1 MDTYIPSK
9 NESLQDN
16 KASSSKNIA
25 IVGSG
30 IAGLSAAWLLSK
42 NNQVTVYEKAEK
54 LGGHSNT
61 INLNYTR
68 DKFKEV
74 PISVDT
80 GFIVYNNKNYP
91 NLTKFFDALDVDSID
106 SDMSLSISL
115 NNGLY
120 EYSGSGLG
128 GIFGQK
134 KNVININQ
142 WKLLYDVFRFKK
154 IATKYIEKSN
164 DNNSVIGDWLKYN
177 NFSSYF
183 INRYITPI
191 ASAIWSC
198 SNKNALL
205 FPTKT
210 FLYFFYHHGLLN
222 IKDRPKW
229 KTVKYGSQQYIKNI
243 VKKSNFK
250 YEINSSIEAI
260 YPKNNSVCIRLK
272 DKEIDYDNVIMACH
286 ADQSAKLIKDVDKEI
301 YKTLNYFKFSK
312 NKVVLHSS
320 KQFMPKNKSL
330 WSSWNYT
337 SSLDSIRKNNEK
349 PIQVTYWMNLLQNID
364 KKYPLFVTLNPEEGS
379 ISKNKI
385 YEEILYEH
393 PILDENALKGQSKL
407 ENIQGLNNIWFAGAW
422 TKYGFHEDGIK
433 SALHIAKK
441 LGTNSPWK
449 LDSIYVKGKI
459 YSSQ

>member
-1 MDTYIPSK
+1 MDTYIPTK
-9 NESLQDN
+9 NESLKNN
-16 KASSSKNIA
+16 KANPSQNIA

-42 NNQVTVYEKAEK
+42 KHQVTIYEKAEK

-61 INLNYTR
+61 ININYGR
-68 DKFKEV
+68 NKFEEV

-134 KNVININQ
+134 KNIINLNQ

-154 IATKYIEKSN
+154 IATKYIKNSKN
-164 DNNSVIGDWLKYN
+164 NNSVIGDWLKYN

-183 INRYITPI
+183 IDRYIIPI

-205 FPTKT
+205 FPTTT

-229 KTVKYGSQQYIKNI
+229 KTVKFGSQQYIKNI
-243 VKKSNFK
+243 LQKSNFK

-260 YPKNNSVCIRLK
+260 TPQNNSVVIKLK
-272 DKEIDYDNVIMACH
+272 DREMEYDNVIMACH
-286 ADQSAKLIKDVDKEI
+286 ADQSTELIKDADKEI

-312 NKVVLHSS
+312 NKIVLHSS

-337 SSLDSIRKNNEK
+337 SSLDSIKQINEK

-364 KKYPLFVTLNPEEGS
+364 KKYPLFVTLNPEEGG
-379 ISKNKI
+379 IDEGLIFK
-385 YEEILYEH
+385 EILYEH

-407 ENIQGLNNIWFAGAW
+407 ENIQGLNNIWFTGAW
-422 TKYGFHEDGIK
+422 TKYGFHEDGII
-433 SALHIAKK
+433 SALNIAEK
-441 LGTNSPWK
+441 LGIEYPWK
-449 LDSIYVKGKI
+449 LNTNHIKGEI
-459 YSSQ
+459 YSS

>member
-1 MDTYIPSK
+1 MDTYIPTK
-9 NESLQDN
+9 NESLKNN
-16 KASSSKNIA
+16 KSNPSQNIA

-42 NNQVTVYEKAEK
+42 KHQVTIYEKAEK

-61 INLNYTR
+61 ININYSR
-68 DKFKEV
+68 NKFEEV

-134 KNVININQ
+134 KNIINLNQ

-154 IATKYIEKSN
+154 IATKYIKNSK

-183 INRYITPI
+183 IDRYIIPI

-205 FPTKT
+205 FPTTT

-229 KTVKYGSQQYIKNI
+229 KTVKFGSQQYIKNI
-243 VKKSNFK
+243 LQKSNFK

-260 YPKNNSVCIRLK
+260 TPQNNSVVIKLK
-272 DKEIDYDNVIMACH
+272 DREMEYDNVIMACH
-286 ADQSAKLIKDVDKEI
+286 ADQSTELIKDADKEI

-312 NKVVLHSS
+312 NKIVLHSS

-337 SSLDSIRKNNEK
+337 SSLDSIKQINEK

-379 ISKNKI
+379 IDEGLIFK
-385 YEEILYEH
+385 EILYEH

-422 TKYGFHEDGIK
+422 TKYGFHEDGII
-433 SALHIAKK
+433 SALNIAEK
-441 LGTNSPWK
+441 LGIEYPWK
-449 LDSIYVKGKI
+449 LNTNHIKGKI

>member
-1 MDTYIPSK
+1 MDTYIPTK
-9 NESLQDN
+9 NESLKNN
-16 KASSSKNIA
+16 KANPSQNIA

-42 NNQVTVYEKAEK
+42 KHQVTIYEKAEK

-61 INLNYTR
+61 ININYGR
-68 DKFKEV
+68 NKFEEV

-134 KNVININQ
+134 KNIINLNQ

-154 IATKYIEKSN
+154 IATKYIKNSKN
-164 DNNSVIGDWLKYN
+164 NNSVIGDWLKYN

-183 INRYITPI
+183 IDRYIIPI

-205 FPTKT
+205 FPTTT

-229 KTVKYGSQQYIKNI
+229 KTVKFGSQQYIKNI
-243 VKKSNFK
+243 LQKSNFK

-260 YPKNNSVCIRLK
+260 TPQNNSVVIKLK
-272 DKEIDYDNVIMACH
+272 DREMEYDNVIMACH
-286 ADQSAKLIKDVDKEI
+286 ADQSTELIKGADKEI

-312 NKVVLHSS
+312 NKIVLHSS

-337 SSLDSIRKNNEK
+337 SSLDSIKQINEK

-379 ISKNKI
+379 IDEGLIFK
-385 YEEILYEH
+385 EILYEH

-422 TKYGFHEDGIK
+422 TKYGFHEDGII
-433 SALHIAKK
+433 SALNIAEK
-441 LGTNSPWK
+441 LGSEYPWK
-449 LDSIYVKGKI
+449 LNTNHIKGKI

>member
-1 MDTYIPSK
+1 MDTYIPTK
-9 NESLQDN
+9 NESLKNN
-16 KASSSKNIA
+16 KANPSQNIA

-42 NNQVTVYEKAEK
+42 KHQVTIYEKAEK

-61 INLNYTR
+61 ININYGR
-68 DKFKEV
+68 NKFEEV

-134 KNVININQ
+134 KNIINLNQ

-154 IATKYIEKSN
+154 IATKYIKNSK

-183 INRYITPI
+183 IDRYIIPI

-205 FPTKT
+205 FPTTT

-229 KTVKYGSQQYIKNI
+229 KTVKFGSQQYIKNI
-243 VKKSNFK
+243 LQKSNFK

-260 YPKNNSVCIRLK
+260 TPQNNSVVIKLK
-272 DKEIDYDNVIMACH
+272 DREMEYDNVIMACH
-286 ADQSAKLIKDVDKEI
+286 ADQSTELIKDADKEI

-312 NKVVLHSS
+312 NKIVLHSS

-337 SSLDSIRKNNEK
+337 SSLDSIKQINEK

-379 ISKNKI
+379 IDEGLIFK
-385 YEEILYEH
+385 EILYEH

-422 TKYGFHEDGIK
+422 TKYGFHEDGII
-433 SALHIAKK
+433 SALNIAEK
-441 LGTNSPWK
+441 LGSEYPWK
-449 LDSIYVKGKI
+449 LNTNHIKGKI

>member
-1 MDTYIPSK
+1 MDTYIPTK
-9 NESLQDN
+9 NESLKNN
-16 KASSSKNIA
+16 KANPSQNIA

-42 NNQVTVYEKAEK
+42 KHQVTIYEKAEK

-61 INLNYTR
+61 ININYGR
-68 DKFKEV
+68 NKFEEV

-134 KNVININQ
+134 KNIINLNQ

-154 IATKYIEKSN
+154 IATKYIKNSK

-183 INRYITPI
+183 IDRYIIPI

-205 FPTKT
+205 FPTTT

-229 KTVKYGSQQYIKNI
+229 KTVKFGSQQYIKNI
-243 VKKSNFK
+243 LQKSNFK

-260 YPKNNSVCIRLK
+260 TPQNNSVVIKLK
-272 DKEIDYDNVIMACH
+272 DREMEYDNVIMACH
-286 ADQSAKLIKDVDKEI
+286 ADQSTELIKDADKEI

-312 NKVVLHSS
+312 NKIVLHSS

-337 SSLDSIRKNNEK
+337 SSLDSIKQINEK

-379 ISKNKI
+379 IDEGLIFK
-385 YEEILYEH
+385 EILYEH

-422 TKYGFHEDGIK
+422 TKYGFHEDGII
-433 SALHIAKK
+433 SALNIAEK
-441 LGTNSPWK
+441 LGSEYPWK
-449 LDSIYVKGKI
+449 LNTNHIKGEI
-459 YSSQ
+459 YSS

>member
-1 MDTYIPSK
+1 MDTYIPTK
-9 NESLQDN
+9 NESLKNN
-16 KASSSKNIA
+16 KANPSQNIA

-42 NNQVTVYEKAEK
+42 KHQVTIYEKAER

-61 INLNYTR
+61 LNINYDRN
-68 DKFKEV
+68 KFEEV

-134 KNVININQ
+134 KNIINLNQ

-154 IATKYIEKSN
+154 IATKYIKNSKN
-164 DNNSVIGDWLKYN
+164 NNSIIGDWLKYN

-183 INRYITPI
+183 IDRYIIPI

-205 FPTKT
+205 FPTTT

-229 KTVKYGSQQYIKNI
+229 KTVKFGSQQYIKNI
-243 VKKSNFK
+243 LQKSNFK

-260 YPKNNSVCIRLK
+260 TPQNNSVVIKLK
-272 DKEIDYDNVIMACH
+272 DREMEYDNVIMACH
-286 ADQSAKLIKDVDKEI
+286 ADQSTELIKDADKEI

-312 NKVVLHSS
+312 NKIVLHSS

-337 SSLDSIRKNNEK
+337 SSLDSIKQINEK

-379 ISKNKI
+379 IDEGLIFK
-385 YEEILYEH
+385 EILYEH

-422 TKYGFHEDGIK
+422 TKYGFHEDGII
-433 SALHIAKK
+433 SALNIAEK
-441 LGTNSPWK
+441 LGSEYPWK
-449 LDSIYVKGKI
+449 LNTNHIKGKI

>member
-9 NESLQDN
+9 NASLQDN

-154 IATKYIEKSN
+154 IATKYIEKST
-164 DNNSVIGDWLKYN
+164 DNKSVIGDWLEYN

-183 INRYITPI
+183 INRYMTPI

-205 FPTKT
+205 FPTTT

-229 KTVKYGSQQYIKNI
+229 NTVKYGSQHYIKNI
-243 VKKSNFK
+243 VKKSNFN

-312 NKVVLHSS
+312 NKIVLHS
-320 KQFMPKNKSL
+320 
-330 WSSWNYT
+330 
-337 SSLDSIRKNNEK
+337 
-349 PIQVTYWMNLLQNID
+349 
-364 KKYPLFVTLNPEEGS
+364 
-379 ISKNKI
+379 
-385 YEEILYEH
+385 
-393 PILDENALKGQSKL
+393 
-407 ENIQGLNNIWFAGAW
+407 
-422 TKYGFHEDGIK
+422 
-433 SALHIAKK
+433 
-441 LGTNSPWK
+441 
-449 LDSIYVKGKI
+449 
-459 YSSQ
+459 

>member
-9 NESLQDN
+9 NESIQNN
-16 KASSSKNIA
+16 KANSSKNIA

-30 IAGLSAAWLLSK
+30 IAGLSAAWILSK
-42 NNQVTVYEKAEK
+42 THQVTLYEKADK

-61 INLNYTR
+61 INVNYSR
-68 DKFKEV
+68 DKSEEV
-74 PISVDT
+74 PLKVDT

-91 NLTKFFDALDVDSID
+91 NLTKFFDALDVNSID

-134 KNVININQ
+134 KNMINLNQ
-142 WKLLYDVFRFKK
+142 WRLIYDVFKFKK
-154 IATKYIEKSN
+154 IATNYIKTST
-164 DNNSVIGDWLKYN
+164 DNNSVIGYWLKYN

-183 INRYITPI
+183 INRYIIPI

-229 KTVKYGSQQYIKNI
+229 KTVKNGSQQYINKI
-243 VKKSNFK
+243 IQQSNFN
-250 YEINSSIEAI
+250 YEINSCIETI
-260 YPKNNSVCIRLK
+260 YPKNNSVIIKFK
-272 DKEIDYDNVIMACH
+272 DKEIRYDKVIMTCH
-286 ADQSAKLIKDVDKEI
+286 ADQSLKLIKGVNEEI
-301 YKTLNYFKFSK
+301 YKILNYFKFSK
-312 NKVVLHSS
+312 NKIVLHSS

-337 SSLDSIRKNNEK
+337 SSLESRPMMDEK

-379 ISKNKI
+379 IDKNLI
-385 YEEILYEH
+385 FREEIYEH

-407 ENIQGLNNIWFAGAW
+407 ENIQGQDNIWYAGAW
-422 TKYGFHEDGIK
+422 TKYGFHEDGIN
-433 SALHIAKK
+433 SSIDIAKK
-441 LGTNSPWK
+441 LGCSVPWIM
-449 LDSIYVKGKI
+449 DNMATIENI
-459 YSSQ
+459 YSS

>member
-1 MDTYIPSK
+1 MDTYIPTK
-9 NESLQDN
+9 NENLKNN
-16 KASSSKNIA
+16 KVNPSQNIA

-42 NNQVTVYEKAEK
+42 KHQVTIYEKAEK

-61 INLNYTR
+61 ININYSR
-68 DKFKEV
+68 NKFEEV

-134 KNVININQ
+134 KNIINLNQ

-154 IATKYIEKSN
+154 IATKYIKNSK

-183 INRYITPI
+183 IDRYIIPI

-205 FPTKT
+205 FPTTT

-229 KTVKYGSQQYIKNI
+229 KTVKFGSQQYIKNI
-243 VKKSNFK
+243 LQKSNFK

-260 YPKNNSVCIRLK
+260 TPQNNSVVIKLK
-272 DKEIDYDNVIMACH
+272 DREMEYDNVIMACH
-286 ADQSAKLIKDVDKEI
+286 ADQSTELIKDADKEI

-312 NKVVLHSS
+312 NKIVLHSS

-337 SSLDSIRKNNEK
+337 SSLDSIKQINEK

-379 ISKNKI
+379 IDEGLIFK
-385 YEEILYEH
+385 EILYEH

-422 TKYGFHEDGIK
+422 TKYGFHEDGII
-433 SALHIAKK
+433 SALNIAEK
-441 LGTNSPWK
+441 LGIEYPWK
-449 LDSIYVKGKI
+449 LNTNHIKGKI

>member
-1 MDTYIPSK
+1 MDTYIPTK
-9 NESLQDN
+9 NETLKNN
-16 KASSSKNIA
+16 KANPSQNIA

-42 NNQVTVYEKAEK
+42 KHQVTIYEKAEK

-61 INLNYTR
+61 ININYSR
-68 DKFKEV
+68 NKFEEV

-134 KNVININQ
+134 KNIINLNQ

-154 IATKYIEKSN
+154 IATKYIKNSKN
-164 DNNSVIGDWLKYN
+164 NNSVIGDWLKYN

-183 INRYITPI
+183 IDRYIIPI

-205 FPTKT
+205 FPTTT

-229 KTVKYGSQQYIKNI
+229 KTVKFGSQQYIKNI
-243 VKKSNFK
+243 LQKSNFK

-260 YPKNNSVCIRLK
+260 TPQNNSVVIKLK
-272 DKEIDYDNVIMACH
+272 DREMEYDNVIMACH
-286 ADQSAKLIKDVDKEI
+286 ADQSTELIKGADKEI

-312 NKVVLHSS
+312 NKIVLHSS

-337 SSLDSIRKNNEK
+337 SSLDSIKQINEK

-379 ISKNKI
+379 IDEGLIFK
-385 YEEILYEH
+385 EILYEH

-422 TKYGFHEDGIK
+422 TKYGFHEDGII
-433 SALHIAKK
+433 SALNIAEK
-441 LGTNSPWK
+441 LGSEYPWK
-449 LDSIYVKGKI
+449 LNTNHIKGEI
-459 YSSQ
+459 YSS

>member
-1 MDTYIPSK
+1 MDTYIPTK
-9 NESLQDN
+9 NENLKNN
-16 KASSSKNIA
+16 KVNPSQNIA

-42 NNQVTVYEKAEK
+42 KHQVTIYEKAER

-61 INLNYTR
+61 INIKYDRN
-68 DKFKEV
+68 KFEEV

-134 KNVININQ
+134 KNIINLNQ

-154 IATKYIEKSN
+154 IATKYIKNSK

-183 INRYITPI
+183 IDRYIIPI

-205 FPTKT
+205 FPTTT

-229 KTVKYGSQQYIKNI
+229 KTVKFGSQQYIKNI
-243 VKKSNFK
+243 LQKSNFK

-260 YPKNNSVCIRLK
+260 TPQNNSVVIKLK
-272 DKEIDYDNVIMACH
+272 DREMEYDNVIMACH
-286 ADQSAKLIKDVDKEI
+286 ADQSTELIKDADKEI

-312 NKVVLHSS
+312 NKIVLHSS

-337 SSLDSIRKNNEK
+337 SSLDSIKQINEK

-379 ISKNKI
+379 IDEGLIFK
-385 YEEILYEH
+385 EILYEH
-393 PILDENALKGQSKL
+393 PILDENALKGQCKL
-407 ENIQGLNNIWFAGAW
+407 KNIQGLNNIWFAGAW
-422 TKYGFHEDGIK
+422 TKYGFHEDGII
-433 SALHIAKK
+433 SALNIAEK
-441 LGTNSPWK
+441 LGIEYPWK
-449 LDSIYVKGKI
+449 LNTNHIKGKI
-459 YSSQ
+459 YSSK

>member
-1 MDTYIPSK
+1 MDTYIPTK
-9 NESLQDN
+9 NENLKNN
-16 KASSSKNIA
+16 KSNPSQNIA

-42 NNQVTVYEKAEK
+42 KHQVTIYEKAEK

-61 INLNYTR
+61 ININYSR
-68 DKFKEV
+68 NKFEEV

-134 KNVININQ
+134 KNIINLNQ

-154 IATKYIEKSN
+154 IATKYIKNSK

-183 INRYITPI
+183 IDRYIIPI

-205 FPTKT
+205 FPTTT

-229 KTVKYGSQQYIKNI
+229 KTVKFGSQQYIKNI
-243 VKKSNFK
+243 LQKSNFK

-260 YPKNNSVCIRLK
+260 TPQNNSVVIKLK
-272 DKEIDYDNVIMACH
+272 DREMEYDNVIMACH
-286 ADQSAKLIKDVDKEI
+286 ADQSTELIKDADKEI

-312 NKVVLHSS
+312 NKIVLHSS

-337 SSLDSIRKNNEK
+337 SSLDSIKQINEK

-379 ISKNKI
+379 IDEGLIFK
-385 YEEILYEH
+385 EILYEH

-422 TKYGFHEDGIK
+422 TKYGFHEDGII
-433 SALHIAKK
+433 SALNIAEK
-441 LGTNSPWK
+441 LGIEYPWK
-449 LDSIYVKGKI
+449 LNTNHIKGKI

>member
-1 MDTYIPSK
+1 MDTYIPTK
-9 NESLQDN
+9 NESLKNN
-16 KASSSKNIA
+16 KANPSQNIA

-42 NNQVTVYEKAEK
+42 KHQVTIYEKAER

-61 INLNYTR
+61 ININYDR
-68 DKFKEV
+68 NKFEEV

-134 KNVININQ
+134 KNIINLNQ

-154 IATKYIEKSN
+154 IATKYIKNSK

-183 INRYITPI
+183 IDRYIIPI

-205 FPTKT
+205 FPTTT

-229 KTVKYGSQQYIKNI
+229 KTVKFGSQQYIKNI
-243 VKKSNFK
+243 LQKSNFK

-260 YPKNNSVCIRLK
+260 TPQNNSVVIKLK
-272 DKEIDYDNVIMACH
+272 DREMEYDNVIMACH
-286 ADQSAKLIKDVDKEI
+286 ADQSTELIKDADKEI

-312 NKVVLHSS
+312 NKIVLHSS

-337 SSLDSIRKNNEK
+337 SSLDSIKQINEK

-379 ISKNKI
+379 IDEGLIFK
-385 YEEILYEH
+385 EILYEH

-422 TKYGFHEDGIK
+422 TKYGFHEDGII
-433 SALHIAKK
+433 SALNIAEK
-441 LGTNSPWK
+441 LGIEYPWK
-449 LDSIYVKGKI
+449 LNTNHIKGKI

>member
-1 MDTYIPSK
+1 MDTYIPSNKDNLLNNK
-9 NESLQDN
+9 NN
-16 KASSSKNIA
+16 SSKKIA
-25 IVGSG
+25 IIGSG
-30 IAGLSAAWLLSK
+30 ITGLSAAWLLSK
-42 NNQVTVYEKAEK
+42 KYQVTIYEKAEK

-61 INLNYTR
+61 ININYKK
-68 DKFKEV
+68 DNGEEI
-74 PISVDT
+74 PIMVDT
-80 GFIVYNNKNYP
+80 GFIVYNTKNYP
-91 NLTKFFDALDVDSID
+91 NLTKFFDCLEVHSID
-106 SDMSLSISL
+106 SDMSLSVSL

-134 KNVININQ
+134 KNVINLNQ

-154 IATKYIEKSN
+154 IATNYIKKSN
-164 DNNSVIGDWLKYN
+164 DKYSVIGEWLKYN
-177 NFSSYF
+177 NFSPYF
-183 INRYITPI
+183 INRYIIPI

-205 FPTKT
+205 FPTTT

-243 VKKSNFK
+243 IQKSNFK
-250 YEINSSIEAI
+250 YEINSCIQAI
-260 YPKNNSVCIRLK
+260 TPKNNSVIIKLK
-272 DKEIDYDNVIMACH
+272 DREIEYDNVIMACH
-286 ADQSAKLIKDVDKEI
+286 ADQSAKIIKDVDKEI

-312 NKVVLHSS
+312 NKIVLHSS
-320 KQFMPKNKSL
+320 KQFMPNNKSL

-337 SSLDSIRKNNEK
+337 GSIDTNKNNYEK

-364 KKYPLFVTLNPEEGS
+364 KKYPLFVTLNPEENS
-379 ISKNKI
+379 IDKDLIFK
-385 YEEILYEH
+385 EILYEH

-407 ENIQGLNNIWFAGAW
+407 ENIQGMNNLWFAGAW
-422 TKYGFHEDGIK
+422 TKYGFHEDGIS
-433 SALHIAKK
+433 SALKIAKK
-441 LGTNSPWK
+441 LGSDYPWK
-449 LDSIYVKGKI
+449 AESDYIKGKI

>member
-74 PISVDT
+74 PLSVDT

-154 IATKYIEKSN
+154 IATKYIEKST
-164 DNNSVIGDWLKYN
+164 DNNSVIGDWLEYN

-205 FPTKT
+205 FPTTT

-243 VKKSNFK
+243 VEKSNFN

-385 YEEILYEH
+385 YEEILYKH
-393 PILDENALKGQSKL
+393 PILDESALKGQSKL
-407 ENIQGLNNIWFAGAW
+407 ENIQGLNNIWFTGAW

-433 SALHIAKK
+433 SALHIAEK
-441 LGTNSPWK
+441 LGTNSPWG
-449 LDSIYVKGKI
+449 LDSKYIKGKI

>member
-1 MDTYIPSK
+1 MDTYIPTK
-9 NESLQDN
+9 NENLQSN
-16 KASSSKNIA
+16 KFNSSKNIA
-25 IVGSG
+25 IIGSG
-30 IAGLSAAWLLSK
+30 ISGLSAAWLLSK
-42 NNQVTVYEKAEK
+42 KHQVTIYEKANK

-61 INLNYTR
+61 ININYLKDNYR
-68 DKFKEV
+68 EV

-91 NLTKFFDALDVDSID
+91 NLTKFFEILGVDSVD

-154 IATKYIEKSN
+154 LATNYIKKGK
-164 DNNSVIGDWLKYN
+164 DNNSVIGEWLECN
-177 NFSSYF
+177 HFSSFF
-183 INRYITPI
+183 IDRYIMPI

-205 FPTKT
+205 FPTTT
-210 FLYFFYHHGLLN
+210 FLYFFYQHGLLT
-222 IKDRPKW
+222 IKDRPIW
-229 KTVKYGSQQYIKNI
+229 KTVRYGSQQYINKI
-243 VKKSNFK
+243 LQSSNFT
-250 YEINSSIEAI
+250 YELNSCIETI
-260 YPKNNSVCIRLK
+260 TPKNNSVIVKLK
-272 DKEIDYDNVIMACH
+272 NRDIEYDHVIMACH
-286 ADQSAKLIKDVDKEI
+286 ADQSAKLIKNVNEDILE
-301 YKTLNYFKFSK
+301 TLNYFKFSK
-312 NKVVLHSS
+312 NKIVLHAS

-337 SSLDSIRKNNEK
+337 SSLELNNKISEK

-364 KKYPLFVTLNPEEGS
+364 KKFPIFVTLNPEEDS
-379 ISKNKI
+379 INKNLIFK
-385 YEEILYEH
+385 EMSYEH
-393 PILDENALKGQSKL
+393 PILDGNALKGQSKL
-407 ENIQGLNNIWFAGAW
+407 ETIQGQNNLWFAGAW
-422 TKYGFHEDGIK
+422 TKYGFHEDGIT
-433 SALHIAKK
+433 SGLNIAEK
-441 LGTNSPWK
+441 LGSDSPWK
-449 LDSIYVKGKI
+449 PQNQYTKDKI

>member
-1 MDTYIPSK
+1 MDTYIPTK
-9 NESLQDN
+9 NESSQNN
-16 KASSSKNIA
+16 KVNSSNNIA
-25 IVGSG
+25 IIGSG
-30 IAGLSAAWLLSK
+30 IAGLSAAWILSK
-42 NNQVTVYEKAEK
+42 THQVTLYEKADK

-61 INLNYTR
+61 ININYSR
-68 DKFKEV
+68 DNSEAV

-91 NLTKFFDALDVDSID
+91 NLTKFFDTLDVDSID

-128 GIFGQK
+128 GIFGQR
-134 KNVININQ
+134 KNVINLNQ
-142 WKLLYDVFRFKK
+142 WMLIYDVFRFKK
-154 IATKYIEKSN
+154 IAKNYIKKSTN
-164 DNNSVIGDWLKYN
+164 NNSVIGDWLKYN

-183 INRYITPI
+183 INRYIIPI

-229 KTVKYGSQQYIKNI
+229 KTVKNGSQQYINNI
-243 VKKSNFK
+243 IQQSNFN
-250 YEINSSIEAI
+250 YEINSCIEAI
-260 YPKNNSVCIRLK
+260 TPKNNSVIIKFK
-272 DKEIDYDNVIMACH
+272 DKEIKYDKVIMACH
-286 ADQSAKLIKDVDKEI
+286 ADQSAKLIKGVDVEI
-301 YKTLNYFKFSK
+301 YKILNYFKFSK
-312 NKVVLHSS
+312 NKIVLHSS

-337 SSLDSIRKNNEK
+337 SSLKPNKIIDEK

-379 ISKNKI
+379 IDKDLI
-385 YEEILYEH
+385 FREVMYEH

-407 ENIQGLNNIWFAGAW
+407 ENIQGLNNIWYAGAW
-422 TKYGFHEDGIK
+422 TKYGFHEDGIN
-433 SALHIAKK
+433 SGLEIAKK
-441 LGTNSPWK
+441 LGCTGPWISDNK
-449 LDSIYVKGKI
+449 TIKEKI
-459 YSSQ
+459 YSA

>member
-1 MDTYIPSK
+1 MDTYIPTK
-9 NESLQDN
+9 NETLKNN
-16 KASSSKNIA
+16 KANPSQNIA

-42 NNQVTVYEKAEK
+42 KHQVTIYEKAER

-61 INLNYTR
+61 LNINYDRN
-68 DKFKEV
+68 KFEEV

-134 KNVININQ
+134 KNIINLNQ

-154 IATKYIEKSN
+154 IATKYIKNSKN
-164 DNNSVIGDWLKYN
+164 NNSVIGDWLKYN

-183 INRYITPI
+183 IDRYIIPI

-205 FPTKT
+205 FPTTT

-229 KTVKYGSQQYIKNI
+229 KTVKFGSQQYIKNI
-243 VKKSNFK
+243 LQKSNFK
-250 YEINSSIEAI
+250 YEINSCIEAI
-260 YPKNNSVCIRLK
+260 TPQNNSVVIKLK
-272 DKEIDYDNVIMACH
+272 DREMEYDNVIMACH
-286 ADQSAKLIKDVDKEI
+286 ADQSTELIKGADKEI

-312 NKVVLHSS
+312 NKIVLHSS

-337 SSLDSIRKNNEK
+337 SSLDSIKQINEK

-379 ISKNKI
+379 IDEGLIFK
-385 YEEILYEH
+385 EILYEH

-422 TKYGFHEDGIK
+422 TKYGFHEDGII
-433 SALHIAKK
+433 SALNIAEK
-441 LGTNSPWK
+441 LGSEYPWK
-449 LDSIYVKGKI
+449 LNTNHIKGKI